1 MKPKKVKYSPEFLK
15 SLSKLPKE
23 QLKNLA
29 VKEKIFLQNPFDPRL
44 KTHKLKGRLEGF
56 YSFSISYHW
65 RIVFHFERVDVHF
78 DAIGT
83 HAIYR

>member
-1 MKPKKVKYSPEFLK
+1 MKLKKVKYSPDFLK
-15 SLSKLPKE
+15 LLGKLPKE

-29 VKEKIFLQNPFDPRL
+29 VKEKIFLQNPFDSRL
-44 KTHKLKGRLEGF
+44 KTHKLKGKLGGF

-65 RIVFHFERVDVHF
+65 RIVFHFEGSDVHF

-83 HAIYR
+83 HAVYK